1 MKRIIYSSK
10 DTSSNLDIKS
20 IINVE
25 KDELINLANKGN
37 LSQLLDKI
45 RENYNKVE
53 NWQSVIDKYM
63 SILENFDFSEQ
74 SEEDFNKFISDL
86 KSL

>member
-1 MKRIIYSSK
+1 MKRIICSSK
-10 DTSSNLDIKS
+10 NTSSNLDIKS

-25 KDELINLANKGN
+25 KDELINLANNGD

-45 RENYNKVE
+45 RENYTKVE

-63 SILENFDFSEQ
+63 SILENFDFGEQ

-86 KSL
+86 QSL

>member
-1 MKRIIYSSK
+1 MKRIICTSKNISS
-10 DTSSNLDIKS
+10 DLDIKS
-20 IINVE
+20 IIDVE

-45 RENYNKVE
+45 RENYTKVE

-63 SILENFDFSEQ
+63 GILENFDFGEQ
-74 SEEDFNKFISDL
+74 SEKDFNKFISDL